1 LRLKSF
7 ETALV
12 IAKISLYV
20 IHIAGRATEL
30 MINLANYPLEV
41 RQLHGERVLSRCE
54 VLLSLSDLP
63 NFDSNGFQRFAQWRG
78 HLEKSRIDFVSE
90 IYKLT
95 AVSFELDAMRSK
107 FAFEGFDPSSKKI
120 KRRLHQA
127 K

>member
-20 IHIAGRATEL
+20 IHIAGQATEL

-41 RQLHGERVLSRCE
+41 RKLHGEHV
-54 VLLSLSDLP
+54 LSLSDLP

-78 HLEKSRIDFVSE
+78 HLEKSRIDFVS
-90 IYKLT
+90 KLYELS
-95 AVSFELDAMRSK
+95 AVRLETVFQSYQPIIHRYYELKYILDRMADFR
-107 FAFEGFDPSSKKI
+107 G
-120 KRRLHQA
+120 RLR
-127 K
+127 